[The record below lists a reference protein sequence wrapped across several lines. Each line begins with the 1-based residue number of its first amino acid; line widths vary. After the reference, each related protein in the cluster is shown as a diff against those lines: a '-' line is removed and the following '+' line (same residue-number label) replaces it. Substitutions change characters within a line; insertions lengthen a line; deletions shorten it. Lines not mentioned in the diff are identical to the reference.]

1 MSDTISLLKTNPL
14 LPAEDYAALRKQG
27 FKSIEKLGSAIWTDY
42 NNSDPGI
49 TILEALCYAIT
60 DLAYRTGFEIKDI
73 LAPEELTE
81 DTWKQI
87 FYTARQILHSSPLT
101 ITDYRK
107 LIIDVKGVRNAWI
120 EPSKDYEVPIWVDY
134 NAWELRKKYD
144 CPCKEITEQ
153 ACLGTLRL
161 KTLSSAQTDAW
172 NQASVKKIIAR
183 QQTIKEQLIPV
194 LNKSDTLKKQY
205 ETEKNPALET
215 VIIDLQQQINVM
227 TAEKTRLDEVIQ
239 DHPATNIAPKILEIE
254 GLYNVMVEYEEDVIE
269 EQHRETVRQAVIS
282 RLSRHR
288 NLCEDFLSITSV
300 DYEEFGI
307 GASIE
312 LEDNADPDVVL
323 AEIFFVIYKYFTPSI
338 LFLTIDQ
345 LLSKGY
351 QVDEIFEGPA
361 LKHGFI
367 ESKTVEET
375 DLFRDIRLSDII
387 NDISDIKG
395 IKGILYLHLPFDGFD
410 KNDNSYFNNWV
421 DALRKARKIARILP
435 AKSQVMFCKNRELIT
450 YYVGRAADRRPERM
464 LKLFKDMKTVER
476 KYKLEGHSTDFPV
489 PVGEYMQLEDYYPVT
504 ESLPMCYGVSDR
516 TGLPGDDEA
525 KRKAQALQ
533 LKGYLLFFEQIL
545 SGYLV
550 QLNHI
555 KELFTFDG
563 SVQHTFFSKVL
574 EELDQLQALL
584 IDHENHGT
592 KHFNLVKKEFAHIL
606 QNLLESPELFG
617 KRRNRFLNH
626 MLARFSEEM
635 GEYEQISRWL
645 TPYKVDERL
654 IKDKI
659 NLLRDGKYYSISSNR
674 GCGYDYT
681 RPEFW
686 NTNNIS
692 GTERRVSRL
701 LGFRSATRRTLAPDF
716 LVSETVMEID
726 PKTKNFVPK
735 KNVTGEFLNMIKLF
749 DPDDKSRV
757 LLTSVEVRDGC
768 CTEELMTEILKH
780 AGDRRN
786 FQLRENLKQ
795 RSRKTAGLLG
805 TFWYELW
812 DGTDPETAVLLA
824 ESERFNKKE
833 LRDKTFHTLLEVME
847 AIDRNEGFHLVEHL
861 LLRPR
866 FDEIFD
872 EADQSISASF
882 LDICLDA
889 CDLGKGLDEGT
900 KEPPYRK
907 SVYRIPAEKCYDK
920 MPWVLE
926 YFPYGS
932 ERKPETSILFQKV
945 RPADAAHPERMKF
958 RRYEYLAQR
967 VRDLHEFGAERIN
980 YEIVSNLENEAIKL
994 RYGLIIH
1001 GNRNV
1006 VLAQSLYVFN
1016 TRDDVEKEI
1025 ERFMRYFEFEFDL
1038 YCEANP
1044 CDNNEDPYSFRAT
1057 AVLPCWPKRFRD
1069 PAFSNLVE
1077 KTIQSES
1084 PAHVHTRIVWLGI
1097 QEMQRFEKAYGEWL
1111 LEMSQ
1116 TEMPSY
1122 AKTNPLVDV
1131 LNTLRPCGVCEDAC
1145 ASVEKIVTER

>member
-1 MSDTISLLKTNPL
+1 
-14 LPAEDYAALRKQG
+14 
-27 FKSIEKLGSAIWTDY
+27 
-42 NNSDPGI
+42 
-49 TILEALCYAIT
+49 
-60 DLAYRTGFEIKDI
+60 
-73 LAPEELTE
+73 
-81 DTWKQI
+81 
-87 FYTARQILHSSPLT
+87 
-101 ITDYRK
+101 
-107 LIIDVKGVRNAWI
+107 
-120 EPSKDYEVPIWVDY
+120 
-134 NAWELRKKYD
+134 
-144 CPCKEITEQ
+144 
-153 ACLGTLRL
+153 
-161 KTLSSAQTDAW
+161 
-172 NQASVKKIIAR
+172 
-183 QQTIKEQLIPV
+183 
-194 LNKSDTLKKQY
+194 
-205 ETEKNPALET
+205 
-215 VIIDLQQQINVM
+215 
-227 TAEKTRLDEVIQ
+227 
-239 DHPATNIAPKILEIE
+239 
-254 GLYNVMVEYEEDVIE
+254 
-269 EQHRETVRQAVIS
+269 
-282 RLSRHR
+282 
-288 NLCEDFLSITSV
+288 
-300 DYEEFGI
+300 
-307 GASIE
+307 
-312 LEDNADPDVVL
+312 
-323 AEIFFVIYKYFTPSI
+323 
-338 LFLTIDQ
+338 
-345 LLSKGY
+345 
-351 QVDEIFEGPA
+351 
-361 LKHGFI
+361 
-367 ESKTVEET
+367 
-375 DLFRDIRLSDII
+375 
-387 NDISDIKG
+387 
-395 IKGILYLHLPFDGFD
+395 
-410 KNDNSYFNNWV
+410 
-421 DALRKARKIARILP
+421 
-435 AKSQVMFCKNRELIT
+435 
-450 YYVGRAADRRPERM
+450 
-464 LKLFKDMKTVER
+464 MKTVER
-476 KYKLEGHSTDFPV
+476 KYKLEGHLTDFPV
-489 PVGEYMQLEDYYPVT
+489 PVGEYMQLEDYFPVT
-504 ESLPMCYGVSDR
+504 QSLPMCYGVSER
-516 TGLPGDDEA
+516 TGLPGDAEA

-563 SVQHTFFSKVL
+563 SVQHTFFSRVL

-584 IDHENHGT
+584 IDHENHGA

-606 QNLLESPELFG
+606 QNLVESPELFG
-617 KRRNRFLNH
+617 KRRNRFLDH
-626 MLARFSEEM
+626 MLARFSEDM

-659 NLLRDGKYYSISSNR
+659 NLLRDGRYYSISSNR

-681 RPEFW
+681 LPEFW

-701 LGFRSATRRTLAPDF
+701 LGFRKATRRTLAPDF
-716 LVSETVMEID
+716 LVSETVMAID
-726 PKTKNFVPK
+726 PKTKSSVPK
-735 KNVTGEFLNMIKLF
+735 KDVKGEFLNTVKLF
-749 DPDDKSRV
+749 DPNDKSRV
-757 LLTSVEVRDGC
+757 LLTSVEVREGC

-833 LRDKTFHTLLEVME
+833 LRDKTFHILLEVME
-847 AIDRNEGFHLVEHL
+847 SIDRNEGFHLVEHL

-872 EADQSISASF
+872 EADQPIGASF

-900 KEPPYRK
+900 EEPPYRK
-907 SVYRIPAEKCYDK
+907 SVHRIPAEKCYDK

-932 ERKPETSILFQKV
+932 ERKPENSILFQKV
-945 RPADAAHPERMKF
+945 SPDDAVRPERMKF

-980 YEIVSNLENEAIKL
+980 YEIVSNMENDALKP
-994 RYGLIIH
+994 RYGFIIH
-1001 GNRNV
+1001 GNRHV
-1006 VLAQSLYVFN
+1006 VLAQSLYLFN
-1016 TRDDVEKEI
+1016 TRDDVEHEI

-1069 PAFSNLVE
+1069 PSFSNLVE

-1131 LNTLRPCGVCEDAC
+1131 LNTLRPCGVCEEVCD
-1145 ASVEKIVTER
+1145 SVEKIVTER